1 MSYTPKFCCQCGDKI
16 DRVDWNITTSRRFCD
31 VCENQFKFYDWL
43 PQIVT
48 AFGILLCIIGIG
60 SFWQKSGSSED
71 KLTKQFVISSSNI
84 NKNSAVKTNT
94 EQFLSNQNVNGLIQT
109 QPNNL
114 TAVTKSPSVLTA
126 KTTKQPEITPNESGE
141 KIYFCGAQTK
151 KGSPCSHKVK
161 GGGRC
166 WQHQGQPAMMAQEKL
181 LVSQ

>member
-1 MSYTPKFCCQCGDKI
+1 MSYTPNFCCQCGDKI
-16 DRVDWNITTSRRFCD
+16 DRIDWNITTSRRFCD
-31 VCENQFKFYDWL
+31 VCENEFKFYDWL
-43 PQIVT
+43 PLMAVT
-48 AFGILLCIIGIG
+48 FGILLSIIGIG
-60 SFWQKSGSSED
+60 SFWQKSGSSD
-71 KLTKQFVISSSNI
+71 NKLTKQFVSSSPNV

-94 EQFLSNQNVNGLIQT
+94 EQILSDQNVNRLVQP

-114 TAVTKSPSVLTA
+114 TVETKSPVVSSA
-126 KTTKQPEITPNESGE
+126 KTTKQSEIAPSESVE

-166 WQHQGQPAMMAQEKL
+166 WQHKGQPAMMAQEKL